1 MSHSFA
7 PRYLYYMHYLR
18 KLSALCTNVIKCLK
32 MSVLWRVV
40 NVDFCMHF
48 GDVICTC
55 LHSKCWRQH
64 CLHYYVQLLALAA
77 RHFGIGRQKKMSD

>member
-1 MSHSFA
+1 
-7 PRYLYYMHYLR
+7 
-18 KLSALCTNVIKCLK
+18 
-32 MSVLWRVV
+32 MSVLWRVC

-77 RHFGIGRQKKMSD
+77 RHFGIGR